1 METITVQVPEGKIAE
16 QSTDSCGN
24 ITIKFIEKE
33 DKNPFKK
40 GLDNNTITD
49 LNSFCERAFGHS
61 NVIHLTC
68 GSQPKGREDLRNRS
82 LIICYYNVVLHHV
95 DNATIIEFIKK

>member
-24 ITIKFIEKE
+24 ITIKFVEKK

-40 GLDNNTITD
+40 GLDNSTITD
-49 LNSFCERAFGHS
+49 LNSF
-61 NVIHLTC
+61 
-68 GSQPKGREDLRNRS
+68 
-82 LIICYYNVVLHHV
+82 
-95 DNATIIEFIKK
+95 